1 MSTRIATPYMF
12 TQGVDAMLNKQAE
25 LTRTELQL
33 AEGKRI
39 LRPSDDAAATAQ
51 LIDLKEHKA
60 KIDQYQRNAD
70 AVYAR
75 LGQEET
81 ALEGIG
87 NLLQRV
93 RELTVQGN
101 NGALGAEQR
110 AAVATELRQH
120 VKNFVQLANTRDAN
134 DEYIF
139 SGYRTDTEAISYTP
153 PAAAGTSGSFTYNGD
168 ANQRMVKIGDS
179 REVAMGDPGSVFMN
193 IPASGGGAATSV
205 GAIIDQIAA
214 DFEAGNS
221 APNGLTD
228 LDSAIDRI
236 ATTRASVGGRMNAID
251 DQRVMNESFTLAV
264 EQVRSSLED
273 LDYSEAI
280 SRFNQQLTALQAS
293 QQSFLK
299 IQDLNLFNFLR

>member
-12 TQGVDAMLNKQAE
+12 NRGVDVMLQKQAE

-33 AEGKRI
+33 ADGKRI
-39 LRPSDDAAATAQ
+39 LRPSDDPAATAQ
-51 LIDLKEHKA
+51 LIDLKENKA
-60 KIDQYQRNAD
+60 KLDQYQRNAD

-110 AAVATELRQH
+110 EAVATELRQH
-120 VKNFVQLANTRDAN
+120 VQNFVQLANTRDAN

-139 SGYRTDTEAISYTP
+139 SGYSTDTEAISYTP
-153 PAAAGTSGSFTYNGD
+153 PAASGATGTFTYNGD
-168 ANQRMVKIGDS
+168 SGQRMVKIADS
-179 REVAMGDPGSVFMN
+179 REVAMGDPGSIFMN
-193 IPASGGGAATSV
+193 IPASGGGPATSI
-205 GAIIDQIAA
+205 GAIIDDIAA
-214 DFEAGNS
+214 SFEAGS
-221 APNGLTD
+221 IAPNGLTD
-228 LDSAIDRI
+228 LDAAIDRI
-236 ATTRASVGGRMNAID
+236 ATKRAGIGGRMNAID
-251 DQRVMNESFTLAV
+251 DQKAMNESFTLAV

-293 QQSFLK
+293 QQSFMK
-299 IQDLNLFNFLR
+299 IQDLSLFNFLR

>member
-12 TQGVDAMLNKQAE
+12 ASGVDAMLRKQAD
-25 LTRTELQL
+25 LTHTELQL

-39 LRPSDDAAATAQ
+39 LRPSDDASATAQ
-51 LIDLKEHKA
+51 LLDLKEHKA

-70 AVYAR
+70 AVTAR

-81 ALEGIG
+81 ALSGIG

-110 AAVATELRQH
+110 AAVATELREH
-120 VKNFVQLANTRDAN
+120 VDAFVQLANTQDAN
-134 DEYIF
+134 GEFIF

-153 PAAAGTSGSFTYNGD
+153 PATSGASGTFTYNGD
-168 ANQRMVKIGDS
+168 TGQRMVKIGDS
-179 REVAMGDPGSVFMN
+179 REVAMGDSGDMFMN
-193 IPASGGGAATSV
+193 LAAAAGGSTSI
-205 GAIIDQIAA
+205 GAIIDDIAA
-214 DFEAGNS
+214 SFESGTT

-228 LDSAIDRI
+228 LDTAIDGI
-236 ATTRASVGGRMNAID
+236 STARARVGGRMNAID
-251 DQRVMNESFTLAV
+251 QQGAINEGFTLVV
-264 EQVRSSLED
+264 EQVRSNLED
-273 LDYSEAI
+273 LDYAEAI